1 MDKRIMIIRF
11 CWLSQWLATF
21 GHHI

>member
-11 CWLSQWLATF
+11 WWLSQWLATF